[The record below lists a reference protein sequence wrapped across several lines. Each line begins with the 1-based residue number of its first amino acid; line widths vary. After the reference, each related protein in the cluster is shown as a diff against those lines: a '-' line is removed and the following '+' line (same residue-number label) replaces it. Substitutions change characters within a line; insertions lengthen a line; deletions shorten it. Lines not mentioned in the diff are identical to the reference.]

1 MYYCMKIMSKQ
12 RIVDLKQQ
20 DHVRAERQVLSM
32 VRHPFLCS
40 LFSSFQDEFNL
51 YIVMD
56 YIQGGELFA
65 HIRASASGL
74 APDVVRFYGAE
85 IVLALEYLHSFKI
98 VHRDLK
104 PENLLLDK
112 RGHIRLVDFGF
123 AKVRLVVFC
132 FILKCCRWLKTRHS
146 LCVGRPSTLRV
157 RLSAGAA
164 TAFLWIIG
172 RLVCSCTRCWP
183 ASHLFAATQTTS
195 SLRLFWRVST
205 RCRPT
210 LRPRLLPL
218 SLACCRLTQRDGSA
232 P

>member
-65 HIRASASGL
+65 HIRASANGL
-74 APDVVRFYGAE
+74 TPDVVKFYGAE

-123 AKVRLVVFC
+123 AKVCL
-132 FILKCCRWLKTRHS
+132 
-146 LCVGRPSTLRV
+146 
-157 RLSAGAA
+157 
-164 TAFLWIIG
+164 FL
-172 RLVCSCTRCWP
+172 
-183 ASHLFAATQTTS
+183 FQ
-195 SLRLFWRVST
+195 
-205 RCRPT
+205 
-210 LRPRLLPL
+210 LL
-218 SLACCRLTQRDGSA
+218 
-232 P
+232 